1 MKNYGQKQYFDR
13 GQSFSYKL
21 RRKYL
26 LKERYIKK
34 KALFLSKLHKSPT
47 YNVAKILLTKV

>member
-13 GQSFSYKL
+13 GQTFSFKL

-34 KALFLSKLHKSPT
+34 ISLV
-47 YNVAKILLTKV
+47 YI